1 MAEALTPQ
9 KLQQAF
15 AALRRVLPTDQPRAP
30 KQFYDLTDLQTAFR
44 ALKHPLATAKERGG
58 LINPWS
64 LASLGHDEVRNAA
77 ALAGLWMAELG
88 GEASKRFLANY
99 LSTAMPGPDWVA
111 ELAPGYRVG
120 TEVCPLG
127 DFADRVDVVIETARY
142 LIGVEVK
149 IGAGLGRKQLERYSA
164 SISRRAELQ
173 NLEPRVVLLAP
184 FPATLSDVSSSSWND
199 VGRAA
204 QAAAA
209 GGVGDRTFV
218 QLLIAGFGDHVR
230 AF

>member
-1 MAEALTPQ
+1 MGEILTPQ
-9 KLQQAF
+9 KLEQAF
-15 AALRRVLPTDQPRAP
+15 AALRRVLPRGQPRAP
-30 KQFYDLTDLQTAFR
+30 KQFYALGDLQAAFR
-44 ALKHPLATAKERGG
+44 ALKQPLATAKERGG

-99 LSTAMPGPDWVA
+99 LSAAIPGSNWIG
-111 ELAPGYRVG
+111 ELAAGYRVG
-120 TEVCPLG
+120 TEVCPMG
-127 DFADRVDVVIETARY
+127 DAADRVDIVVETARY

-164 SISRRAELQ
+164 SISRRAKLQ
-173 NLEPRVVLLAP
+173 NLRPRVVLLAP
-184 FPATLSDVSSSSWND
+184 FRAALSDVSSSSWSD
-199 VGRAA
+199 VARAA
-204 QAAAA
+204 EAAAA
-209 GGVGDRTFV
+209 SGAGDRTFV
-218 QLLIAGFGDHVR
+218 QLLIASFGDHVR